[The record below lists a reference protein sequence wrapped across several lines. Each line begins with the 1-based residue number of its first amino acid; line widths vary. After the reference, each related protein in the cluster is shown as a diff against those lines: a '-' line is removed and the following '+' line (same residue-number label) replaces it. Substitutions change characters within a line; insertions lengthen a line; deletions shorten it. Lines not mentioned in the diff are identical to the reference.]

1 MRWDPLIS
9 FLWQKQDG
17 YTQAAALNGLFHQEK
32 GHFMKFIEATPFL
45 FLP

>member
-1 MRWDPLIS
+1 M
-9 FLWQKQDG
+9 LWQKQDG
-17 YTQAAALNGLFHQEK
+17 YTHAAALNGLFHQEK